1 MNLWKVNNMAKA
13 KIGATFHDMG
23 AKQLKNLGQ
32 SNDRIKHVMAFREL
46 QTRQAKLEYI
56 HTNRESID
64 KHFGDVDK
72 LIESWKS
79 GDNV

>member
-1 MNLWKVNNMAKA
+1 MAKA

-23 AKQLKNLGQ
+23 AKQLKKLGQ

-46 QTRQAKLEYI
+46 TTRQEKIEYL
-56 HTNRESID
+56 HANRESIN
-64 KHFGDVDK
+64 KHFADADK
-72 LIESWKS
+72 LIQSWKS